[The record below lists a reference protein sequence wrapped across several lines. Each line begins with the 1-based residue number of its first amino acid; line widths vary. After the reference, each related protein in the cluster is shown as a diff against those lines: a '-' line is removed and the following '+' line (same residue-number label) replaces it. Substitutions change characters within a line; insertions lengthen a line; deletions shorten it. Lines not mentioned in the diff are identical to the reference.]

1 MSRLSEA
8 LSGDRIG
15 VKGGMSGPQ
24 LFWPQKDVDALFSAM
39 RAGMRELN
47 WSLGKGVK
55 KAAWS
60 ISRTLGTSTR
70 VSKKLRTFTP
80 DIKDAHRRKLQ
91 KSRNAKLARR
101 GMSDLKHTFDDPL
114 FVTKTRKGKQVKFRA
129 KNKNAAKKSKYI
141 IIKNSGLAKA
151 SWGWGMKYLGSS
163 AGAFTESTKSARYF
177 GSKHIQVG
185 SNLRGNDPHVK
196 ITNSVGYI
204 TRAMVGGEHRVDTA
218 MERAGSSLMYQI
230 ENTLREKLGL
240 ARA

>member
-1 MSRLSEA
+1 MSRFSEA
-8 LSGDRIG
+8 LSGARPG
-15 VKGGMSGPQ
+15 VKGSMSGPE

-60 ISRTLGTSTR
+60 IANTLGTSTR
-70 VSKKLRTFTP
+70 VSKKLRTF
-80 DIKDAHRRKLQ
+80 DFDVNDQHRRKLQ

-101 GMSDLKHTFDDPL
+101 GMAEISHKFDDPL

-129 KNKNAAKKSKYI
+129 KNKNAAKKSKYVV
-141 IIKNSGLAKA
+141 IKNSGLAKA
-151 SWGWGMKYLGSS
+151 SWGFGMKYLGSS
-163 AGAFTESTKSARYF
+163 SGAFTDTTQSARYF
-177 GSKHIQVG
+177 GGKHVQVD
-185 SNLRGNDPHVK
+185 SNLRGDNPHVK

-204 TRAMVGGEHRVDTA
+204 TRAMTGGQHRVDTA
-218 MERAGSSLMYQI
+218 MERAGSSLMHQI

>member
-1 MSRLSEA
+1 MSRFSEA
-8 LSGDRIG
+8 LSGARPG
-15 VKGGMSGPQ
+15 VKGSMSGPE
-24 LFWPQKDVDALFSAM
+24 LFFPQSDIDSLFNAM
-39 RAGMRELN
+39 TTGMRELS

-60 ISRTLGTSTR
+60 IANTLGTSTR

-151 SWGWGMKYLGSS
+151 SWKFGMKKLGSGGS
-163 AGAFTESTKSARYF
+163 MSDITKSARYF
-177 GSKHIQVG
+177 GSKHIQVD
-185 SNLRGNDPHVK
+185 SNLGGNDPHVK

-204 TRAMVGGEHRVDTA
+204 RQAMKGGEHRVDTA
-218 MERAGSSLMYQI
+218 MERAGSSLMHQI